1 MGYHPG
7 RMQAPTLLPRPKI
20 QKLRDRWPAFRQ
32 PVPDNQ
38 RQDKHVESPL
48 ALYSDGGSTPPIST
62 KTGPHGP
69 VFVWEMGGASAAKAA
84 SSVVWGTSPD
94 PSRPCRGLLK
104 QACASRGPV
113 HLRIKIAGAK
123 VIVFAPMRLQNHCC
137 GSKLWPFCARRRLRY
152 SLEAQI
158 DGKHQYKRKKDDS
171 PTQID

>member
-1 MGYHPG
+1 M
-7 RMQAPTLLPRPKI
+7 RAPTLLPRLKI
-20 QKLRDRWPAFRQ
+20 QKLRGRWPAYRQ
-32 PVPDNQ
+32 PAPDNQ

-62 KTGPHGP
+62 RKAGTCQLFLWRVGRL
-69 VFVWEMGGASAAKAA
+69 AA
-84 SSVVWGTSPD
+84 SSVYWGTSPD

>member
-1 MGYHPG
+1 LWRVG
-7 RMQAPTLLPRPKI
+7 RL
-20 QKLRDRWPAFRQ
+20 
-32 PVPDNQ
+32 
-38 RQDKHVESPL
+38 
-48 ALYSDGGSTPPIST
+48 
-62 KTGPHGP
+62 
-69 VFVWEMGGASAAKAA
+69 AA
-84 SSVVWGTSPD
+84 SSVYWGTSPD

-113 HLRIKIAGAK
+113 HLRIIIAGAK

>member
-1 MGYHPG
+1 M
-7 RMQAPTLLPRPKI
+7 RAPTLLPRLKI
-20 QKLRDRWPAFRQ
+20 QKLRGRWPAYRQ
-32 PVPDNQ
+32 PAPDNQ

-62 KTGPHGP
+62 R
-69 VFVWEMGGASAAKAA
+69 KA
-84 SSVVWGTSPD
+84 GTCQLFLWRVGRYS
-94 PSRPCRGLLK
+94 GLLCCLGHIPRPL
-104 QACASRGPV
+104 AALPRPAEAG
-113 HLRIKIAGAK
+113 LRFVRSSTFTHKIAGAK
-123 VIVFAPMRLQNHCC
+123 VIVFVPMRLQNHCC